1 MIGNRYSNHSH
12 AQGVTL
18 LETIVAVSIFL
29 IVTVTVT
36 QIFSSAIGANRRIE
50 STSIVEQEIR
60 RWTDEISREL
70 RTGEIDYE
78 RYQRALGSTLD
89 RTGSD
94 TLYII
99 GRGGE
104 QVEFSMKDDAVVVYR
119 RKDITSE
126 ESYASLSDKVMVEK
140 IRFYVYP
147 FQDPF
152 ALAAGAYS
160 VNIQPRVTI
169 VATAKLKQP
178 LRNEEGKVDFQTTL
192 TSRILRR

>member
-1 MIGNRYSNHSH
+1 MIGDRYNHNKDR
-12 AQGVTL
+12 GVTL

-29 IVTVTVT
+29 IVREIVR
-36 QIFSSAIGANRRIE
+36 QIFSPAMASNRRIE
-50 STSIVEQEIR
+50 SKSVVEQEIR
-60 RWTDEISREL
+60 RWTDEIAREL

-78 RYQRALGSTLD
+78 RYDRSLGAPLD
-89 RTGSD
+89 RTGAD

-104 QVEFSMKDDAVVVYR
+104 QVEFSVKEDAVVVYR
-119 RKDITSE
+119 KKGITAE
-126 ESYASLSDKVMVEK
+126 ETYSTLSDKVMVEK

-147 FQDPF
+147 FQNPF
-152 ALAAGAYS
+152 AIVGGGYG

-169 VATAKLKQP
+169 VTTAKLKQP
-178 LRNEEGKVDFQTTL
+178 LRGEDGNINFQTTL

>member
-1 MIGNRYSNHSH
+1 MIGNRCKQYSYT
-12 AQGVTL
+12 QGVTL

-29 IVTVTVT
+29 IVMVTVT

-50 STSIVEQEIR
+50 AGSVVEQEIR

-104 QVEFSMKDDAVVVYR
+104 QVEFSVKDDAVVVYR
-119 RKDITSE
+119 KKDISSE

-152 ALAAGAYS
+152 ALSSGAYS
-160 VNIQPRVTI
+160 VNVQPRVTI
-169 VATAKLKQP
+169 VATAQLKQP
-178 LRNEEGKVDFQTTL
+178 IRSEEGKVDFQTTL

>member
-1 MIGNRYSNHSH
+1 MIGNRCKQYSYT
-12 AQGVTL
+12 QGVTL

-29 IVTVTVT
+29 IVMVTVT

-50 STSIVEQEIR
+50 AGSVVEQEIR

-104 QVEFSMKDDAVVVYR
+104 QVEFSVKDDAVVVYR
-119 RKDITSE
+119 KKDISSE

-140 IRFYVYP
+140 KR
-147 FQDPF
+147 
-152 ALAAGAYS
+152 
-160 VNIQPRVTI
+160 
-169 VATAKLKQP
+169 
-178 LRNEEGKVDFQTTL
+178 
-192 TSRILRR
+192 